1 MRTILP
7 IIGIIK
13 PSSDCVLFFVNGFRF
28 ACRLIKKPEIANI
41 MKNLAIT
48 PEQARS
54 LPGLFRERIKR
65 TPDKVA
71 YRNYDFAGQE
81 WTDTTWSEMAT
92 EVAHWQVAFKKE
104 GLKAGD
110 KVAIMLK
117 NSREW
122 VVFDQAAMGLGLV
135 TVPLYTE
142 DRPENVAYI
151 VHDAGVKLLV
161 VDGRRQWRRLQEV
174 SEKLEG
180 LLRIVSIQTIEAE
193 DKPAEPRLKS
203 LNDWIFGLK
212 GQLLSEEGAPDELAT
227 IVYTSGTTGRPKGVM
242 LSHTNILSNAYSAYE
257 CGSFNPDEEFL
268 SFLPLSHM
276 LERTTGYYFP
286 MMIGAKVVYAR
297 SVAQLG
303 DDLLNQKP
311 TILISVPRIYER
323 VYAKI
328 MDSLEKQSALKRRLF
343 KQAVEI
349 GWHNYQ
355 YQQGRVE
362 WRPKLLL
369 WPVLNQLVASKITAR
384 LGGRLSYAVCGG
396 AAMPPEI
403 ARTFL
408 ALGVPV
414 YQGYGLTE
422 SSPLICG
429 NRPDDNIPESIGM
442 VPPGIEVK
450 IGDKSELLARGPN
463 IMLGYWNNEKATRE
477 AIDSEGWL
485 HTGDQARVDEGGHY
499 YITGRI
505 KDIIVLGNG
514 EKVPPVDM
522 EMAIALDPLI
532 EQVMIIGEARPCLV
546 ALVVLSPEE
555 WLKLAAD
562 LGVDAENPESLTEK
576 FIEKAVLTRINNQL
590 SAFPGYAQVRR
601 ALLALEPWTVDDGLI
616 TPTLKMKRP
625 QLMKKYAEEVESLY
639 QR

>member
-1 MRTILP
+1 MADI
-7 IIGIIK
+7 
-13 PSSDCVLFFVNGFRF
+13 
-28 ACRLIKKPEIANI
+28 
-41 MKNLAIT
+41 AIT
-48 PEQARS
+48 PQEALT

-65 TPDKVA
+65 SPDKVA

-81 WTDTTWSEMAT
+81 WTDTIWAEMAT
-92 EVAHWQVAFKKE
+92 EVAHWQGAFKKE

-151 VHDAGVKLLV
+151 VRDAGVRLLV
-161 VDGRRQWRRLQEV
+161 VEGRRQWRRLQEV
-174 SEKLEG
+174 SEGLEG
-180 LLRIVSIQTIEAE
+180 LLRIVSIQTIEE
-193 DKPAEPRLKS
+193 DDKPEEPRLKS
-203 LNDWIFGLK
+203 LKDWIFGLK
-212 GQLLSEEGAPDELAT
+212 GQLLAEEGDPDDLAT

-242 LSHTNILSNAYSAYE
+242 LSHSNILSNAYAAYQ
-257 CGSFNPDEEFL
+257 CGTFTPDEELL

-303 DDLLNQKP
+303 DDLMNQKP

-328 MDSLEKQSALKRRLF
+328 MDSLEKQSTFKRRLF
-343 KQAVEI
+343 KQAVEV
-349 GWHNYQ
+349 GWQHYQ
-355 YQQGRVE
+355 YHQSRVK
-362 WRPKLLL
+362 WQPKQLL
-369 WPVLNQLVASKITAR
+369 WPILNRLVASKITAR

-408 ALGVPV
+408 GLGVPI

-429 NRPDDNIPESIGM
+429 NRPEDNIPESIGT

-477 AIDSEGWL
+477 TIDSEGWL

-499 YITGRI
+499 FIIGRI

-532 EQVMIIGEARPCLV
+532 EQVMVIGEAKPCLV
-546 ALVVLSPEE
+546 GLAVLNPDE
-555 WLKLAAD
+555 WKKLATE
-562 LGVDAENPESLTEK
+562 LGVDAESMESLTEK
-576 FIEKAVLTRINNQL
+576 FIEKAVLTRINNKL
-590 SAFPGYAQVRR
+590 SAFPGYAQIRR
-601 ALLALEPWTVDDGLI
+601 VFLTLEPWTVDDGLI

-625 QLMKKYAEEVESLY
+625 QLMKKYADEIERLY
-639 QR
+639 RK

>member
-1 MRTILP
+1 MT
-7 IIGIIK
+7 
-13 PSSDCVLFFVNGFRF
+13 
-28 ACRLIKKPEIANI
+28 EI
-41 MKNLAIT
+41 AIT
-48 PEQARS
+48 PQEALT

-65 TPDKVA
+65 SPDKVA
-71 YRNYDFAGQE
+71 YRNYDFAGQA
-81 WTDTTWSEMAT
+81 WVDTTWAEMAT
-92 EVAHWQVAFKKE
+92 EVARWQLAFKKE

-161 VDGRRQWRRLQEV
+161 VEGRRQWRRLQEV
-174 SEKLEG
+174 SEKLDG
-180 LLRIVSIQTIEAE
+180 LLRIVSIQTIEEE
-193 DKPAEPRLKS
+193 DKPEEPRLKS
-203 LNDWIFGLK
+203 LNDWIFGLE
-212 GQLLSEEGAPDELAT
+212 GRLLAEEGDPDDLAT

-242 LSHTNILSNAYSAYE
+242 LSHNNILSNAYAAYQ
-257 CGSFNPDEEFL
+257 CGSFTSDEVLL

-286 MMIGAKVVYAR
+286 IMVGAKVVYAR
-297 SVAQLG
+297 SVNQLG
-303 DDLLNQKP
+303 EDLLNQKP

-323 VYAKI
+323 VFAKI
-328 MDSLEKQSALKRRLF
+328 MDSLEKQSVFKRRLF
-343 KQAVEI
+343 KKAVDV
-349 GWHNYQ
+349 GWQNYQ
-355 YQQGRVE
+355 YHQGRVK
-362 WRPKLLL
+362 WQPKQLL
-369 WPVLNQLVASKITAR
+369 WPILNRLVARKITAH
-384 LGGRLSYAVCGG
+384 LGGRLGYAICGG

-429 NRPDDNIPESIGM
+429 NRPEDNIPESIGM
-442 VPPGIEVK
+442 VAPGIEVK

-463 IMLGYWNNEKATRE
+463 IMLGYWNNKKATHE
-477 AIDSEGWL
+477 TIDSEGWL

-499 YITGRI
+499 YIIGRI

-532 EQVMIIGEARPCLV
+532 EQVMVIGEARPFLA
-546 ALVVLSPEE
+546 ALAVLNPDE
-555 WLKLAAD
+555 WIKLATE
-562 LGVDAENPESLTEK
+562 LGVDAENPASLTEK

-590 SAFPGYAQVRR
+590 SDFPGYAQIRR
-601 ALLALEPWTVDDGLI
+601 VFLTLEPWTVDDGLI

-625 QLMKKYAEEVESLY
+625 QLMKKYAEEIETLY
-639 QR
+639 RK